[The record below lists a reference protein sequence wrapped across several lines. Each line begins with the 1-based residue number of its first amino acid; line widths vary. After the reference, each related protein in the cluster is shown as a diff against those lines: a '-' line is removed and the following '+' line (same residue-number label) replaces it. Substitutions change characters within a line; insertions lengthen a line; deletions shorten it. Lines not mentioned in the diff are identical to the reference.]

1 MALAVLVALGFSAT
15 TAFAAAPAQTHTIT
29 VEAGQTLSEI
39 AASQLPA
46 LSLGDAIVE
55 IQMANGLSTDQVHA
69 GQTLAIPAG

>member
-1 MALAVLVALGFSAT
+1 MALAVLLALGFSAT
-15 TAFAAAPAQTHTIT
+15 SAFAAAPTQTHTVT

-55 IQMANGLSTDQVHA
+55 IQVANGLSTDQVHA